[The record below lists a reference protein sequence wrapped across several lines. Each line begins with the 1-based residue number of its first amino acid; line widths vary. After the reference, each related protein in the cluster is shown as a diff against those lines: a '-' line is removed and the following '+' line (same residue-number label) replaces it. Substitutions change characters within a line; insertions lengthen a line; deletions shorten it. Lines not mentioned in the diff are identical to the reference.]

1 MPTDTKKIVLLIGV
15 RRSGKTW
22 LMYALI
28 GRLRREVDALM
39 EGMKRL
45 VVKRSFLVTADREER
60 IEKEGCLI
68 EVWPMWKWLLV

>member
-1 MPTDTKKIVLLIGV
+1 
-15 RRSGKTW
+15 
-22 LMYALI
+22 MYALI